1 MYRLPLTALLIC
13 CLVALSSCTNFVL
26 QPLQPHLF
34 DPKTLGIVAQDIY
47 FSGSDRIRL
56 HGWFL
61 PASKQPAKGTIMFV
75 HGNAENISTHIGS
88 VWWLPAAGFNVFL
101 FDYRG
106 YGHSEGKPDLN
117 GALHD
122 FEAAMTTLY
131 NMPAVDPNRVVVF
144 GQSLGGAIAICGL
157 LDSPYRNQLRGLVV
171 EGVFTSLREIT
182 RNKLGEF
189 WLTWAFQYPLSWL
202 VKDDLRPIDAL
213 PQLSPLPVLVIHGTA
228 DQVIPF
234 EAGRALFQAAREPK
248 TFWAMDGVSHIA
260 SMNDPGARKRLAGYL
275 TQLMSPQQR

>member
-1 MYRLPLTALLIC
+1 M
-13 CLVALSSCTNFVL
+13 

-34 DPKTLGIVAQDIY
+34 DPKALGLAVRDIY
-47 FSGSDRIRL
+47 FPSSDGVRL

-61 PASKQPAKGTIMFV
+61 PANEQPAKGTVMLV

-88 VWWLPAAGFNVFL
+88 VWWLPAEGFNVFL

-106 YGHSEGKPDLN
+106 YGYSEGKPDLS
-117 GALHD
+117 GAKDD
-122 FEAAMTTLY
+122 FGAAVTTLY
-131 NMPAVDPNRVVVF
+131 EMPEIDPGRIVVF

-157 LDSPYRNQLRGLVV
+157 LDSPYRDQLRGLVV

-182 RNKLGEF
+182 RDKLNEF
-189 WLTWAFQYPLSWL
+189 WLTWAFQYPLSWM
-202 VKDDLRPIDAL
+202 VKDNLRPIDAL

-234 EAGRALFQAAREPK
+234 ENGKALFQAAREPK
-248 TFWAMDGVSHIA
+248 TFWAMEGVSHIA
-260 SMNDPGARKRLAGYL
+260 AMNDPDSRKRLVDYL
-275 TQLMSPQQR
+275 TQLMLPRQY

>member
-1 MYRLPLTALLIC
+1 MYRLPLATLLIF
-13 CLVALSSCTNFVL
+13 CLVALGSCTNFVL

-34 DPKTLGIVAQDIY
+34 DPKALGIAAQDIY
-47 FSGSDRIRL
+47 FPSSDGIRL

-61 PASKQPAKGTIMFV
+61 PASEQPSKGTVMFV

-88 VWWLPAAGFNVFL
+88 VWWLPAEGFNVFL

-106 YGHSEGKPDLN
+106 YGHSEGKPDL
-117 GALHD
+117 GGTLDD
-122 FEAAMTTLY
+122 FGAAMTTLY
-131 NMPAVDPNRVVVF
+131 NMPAVDPDRVVVF

-182 RNKLGEF
+182 RDKLNEF

-234 EAGRALFQAAREPK
+234 ETGRALFQAAREPK

-260 SMNDPGARKRLAGYL
+260 SLNDPGARKRLAEYL
-275 TQLMSPQQR
+275 AQLMPPHQR